1 MTILSAM
8 LNQSY
13 MTIFAQRRME
23 GRGSIAA
30 KFFYT
35 VKIKQVFI
43 NLIQIVIL
51 ILISKATKTNFL
63 IIIKETR
70 ELKWYTRKYVFNIK
84 EVSNKGIN

>member
-35 VKIKQVFI
+35 VKIK
-43 NLIQIVIL
+43 
-51 ILISKATKTNFL
+51 
-63 IIIKETR
+63 
-70 ELKWYTRKYVFNIK
+70 
-84 EVSNKGIN
+84 